1 MKLSLKVS
9 GSSFGAV
16 LIWGLLLAVFSP
28 TSRLSAMPAPQQAAL
43 CDATFSDT
51 DLVPMAVAVR
61 VTGSAQTNTHKP
73 TESDEVTTSIG
84 QLTITP
90 IIHASLMLEFCG
102 RTIHVDPTGD
112 YSGMRKAD
120 LILITDTHGDH
131 FAPLTV
137 ADLYKD
143 GTVIVAPEAV
153 ATRIETRATG
163 GGGDAVVIDRRD
175 DQAATIEEVMVLA
188 NGESTTVNLQ
198 GIGIQI
204 EAVAAYNLQ
213 AGAQARLM
221 HPQGR
226 GNGYVMRFGDK
237 RVFVSGDTEC
247 VPEIRQLQNI
257 DIAFL
262 PADPFSTMT
271 AAASAEC
278 VKAIRPGAVYPYHY
292 ISQDLQGFVNALSSE
307 NVDVRLRSW
316 YR

>member
-1 MKLSLKVS
+1 MEPCLKVS
-9 GSSFGAV
+9 WSSLGAV
-16 LIWGLLLAVFSP
+16 LMWGLLLAIFCP
-28 TSRLSAMPAPQQAAL
+28 TSDLSAMPVPRQAAP
-43 CDATFSDT
+43 CDATFSDA
-51 DLVPMAVAVR
+51 DLVPMAVRVR
-61 VTGSAQTNTHKP
+61 VTGSAQTNTHQP
-73 TESDEVTTSIG
+73 TESDSETTSIG

-102 RTIHVDPTGD
+102 KTIHVDPTGD

-131 FAPLTV
+131 FAPSTV

-143 GTVIVAPEAV
+143 STVIVAPQAV
-153 ATRIETRATG
+153 SARIETRPT
-163 GGGDAVVIDRRD
+163 GGDAVVIDRRD

-188 NGESTTVNLQ
+188 NGDSTTVNLQ
-198 GIGIQI
+198 GVSIQI

-226 GNGYVMRFGDK
+226 GNGYVLTFGDK

-247 VPEIRQLQNI
+247 VPEIRQLENI

-271 AAASAEC
+271 TAVSAEC
-278 VKAIRPGAVYPYHY
+278 VKAFQPGAVYPYHY
-292 ISQDLQGFVNALSSE
+292 ISQGLQGFVDALSGE
-307 NVDVRLRSW
+307 NVEVRLRSW
-316 YR
+316 YQ

>member
-1 MKLSLKVS
+1 MEPCLKVS
-9 GSSFGAV
+9 WSSLGAI
-16 LIWGLLLAVFSP
+16 LMWGLLLAVVSP
-28 TSRLSAMPAPQQAAL
+28 ISDLSAMPSPRQAAL
-43 CDATFSDT
+43 CDPTFSDAE
-51 DLVPMAVAVR
+51 LVPMAVRVR

-73 TESDEVTTSIG
+73 TESDSETTSIG

-102 RTIHVDPTGD
+102 KTIHVDPTGD

-131 FAPLTV
+131 FAPSTV
-137 ADLYKD
+137 TDLYKD
-143 GTVIVAPEAV
+143 GTVMVAPQAV
-153 ATRIETRATG
+153 ATRIETSATAG
-163 GGGDAVVIDRRD
+163 GGGAVVIDRRD

-188 NGESTTVNLQ
+188 NGDSTTVNLQ
-198 GIGIQI
+198 GVSIQI

-226 GNGYVMRFGDK
+226 GNGYVLTFGDK

-247 VPEIRQLQNI
+247 VPEIRQLENI

-278 VKAIRPGAVYPYHY
+278 VKAFGPRAVYPYHY

-316 YR
+316 YQ

>member
-1 MKLSLKVS
+1 MEPILNSSRPSFRVVFLWGVFLS
-9 GSSFGAV
+9 
-16 LIWGLLLAVFSP
+16 VFLP
-28 TSRLSAMPAPQQAAL
+28 IPALSAVPAFGQASL

-51 DLVPMAVAVR
+51 DLVAMAAPSR
-61 VTGSAQTNTHKP
+61 VTGSAQTNTHNP
-73 TESDEVTTSIG
+73 TESDAVTTSIG
-84 QLTITP
+84 ELTITP

-131 FAPLTV
+131 FGPLTV
-137 ADLYKD
+137 ADLYKET
-143 GTVIVAPEAV
+143 TVIVAPQAV
-153 ATRIETRATG
+153 ADRIEPRAI
-163 GGGDAVVIDRRD
+163 GGDAVVIDRRAE
-175 DQAATIEEVMVLA
+175 DQAATIEEVRVLA
-188 NGESTTVNLQ
+188 NGDSMRVDLQ
-198 GIGIQI
+198 GVDILI

-213 AGAQARLM
+213 AGPQARLM
-221 HPQGR
+221 HPEGR
-226 GNGYVMRFGDK
+226 GNGYVLTFADT

-247 VPEIRQLQNI
+247 IPEVRQLQDI

-278 VKAIRPGAVYPYHY
+278 VKAFGPATVYPYHY
-292 ISQDLQGFVNALSSE
+292 ISQDLQGFVDALRSE